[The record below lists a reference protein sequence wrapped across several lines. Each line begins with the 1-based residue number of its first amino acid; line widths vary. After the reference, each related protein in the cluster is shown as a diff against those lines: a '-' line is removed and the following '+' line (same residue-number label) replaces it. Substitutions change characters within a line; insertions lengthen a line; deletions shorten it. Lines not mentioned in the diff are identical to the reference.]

1 MVLVDP
7 HWGQVQEYETPI
19 PLWPTVLEPGWKIH
33 IRSKYKS
40 SETGPELLWQQ
51 TMKAEAWD
59 TTTVPAGQFKVLRY
73 TNTIDFVNADS
84 ARTNSK
90 RREIVWF
97 APDVGRWAA
106 RESSGSYYLD
116 DSVVDQPFLESG
128 YRWELLGWT

>member
-1 MVLVDP
+1 
-7 HWGQVQEYETPI
+7 
-19 PLWPTVLEPGWKIH
+19 
-33 IRSKYKS
+33 
-40 SETGPELLWQQ
+40 
-51 TMKAEAWD
+51 MKAEARD